1 MLCSA
6 GVEGERDKL
15 TVVGCRTAERGRAA
29 PFPCVLKVML
39 PMRQFLCLL
48 DCSISLLGVLSR
60 RLPGSKG
67 QNLLFSLNI
76 RNLLLHPHCKG
87 SVCNLWLFGNT
98 DASHCRHRHVK
109 TRLWTL
115 SKVGHGK

>member
-39 PMRQFLCLL
+39 PMRQFLCPA
-48 DCSISLLGVLSR
+48 
-60 RLPGSKG
+60 RLQHFPAG
-67 QNLLFSLNI
+67 
-76 RNLLLHPHCKG
+76 C
-87 SVCNLWLFGNT
+87 
-98 DASHCRHRHVK
+98 AE
-109 TRLWTL
+109 
-115 SKVGHGK
+115 